1 MRSTATRRAKYG
13 TVTKPT
19 KVARTSEVE
28 ARITVAQ
35 TLPAS
40 RETVEKSAEPKAKP
54 KPKSASRNLTQTSAE
69 ADCSHCASRLAADER
84 VFNGLAYAEAT
95 SFEPSILCGN
105 GQSGSTCGES
115 VRNLLKL
122 ASFSWP

>member
-40 RETVEKSAEPKAKP
+40 REIVEKSAEPKASP
-54 KPKSASRNLTQTSAE
+54 RPRSASKNLTQTSAE
-69 ADCSHCASRLAADER
+69 ADCSHRASRLGADGPD
-84 VFNGLAYAEAT
+84 FNGLAYAEPT
-95 SFEPSILCGN
+95 SSEPSILCGN
-105 GQSGSTCGES
+105 
-115 VRNLLKL
+115 
-122 ASFSWP
+122 